1 MEYKV
6 RDIIVINRD
15 DLITMDIGLVKSILV
30 RKSEVFIIVKKYK
43 SEMQSQ
49 LHVQQRMILLHSV

>member
-1 MEYKV
+1 MGDKV
-6 RDIIVINRD
+6 VIDRD
-15 DLITMDIGLVKSILV
+15 DLITMDVGLVKSILV